1 MKSPAKKKSRLAKPA
16 KKSTA
21 KSNVPPQKSSKSA
34 GQNKKSSTVS
44 VRKEVVS
51 KKKPVKQTVGISA
64 IKSSTKKPVAK
75 ANSKA
80 LSKAGKT
87 KVEKIVSA
95 KPVAK
100 QKIPVQRVKK
110 PAGKPTAKPLAAA
123 AARKKAEANV
133 KVEVAQ
139 TKKAKPTPPVIPVAK
154 KAGVKPQAETA
165 KVPNRKPEKLS
176 KKPIAAKAESPAPA
190 TPAPVLAP
198 TPSVVGAKAAS
209 QKPASIRPATS
220 TKWKE
225 TNRKPKSRAAKPV
238 AKKAAAKS
246 LAPTKKATAVKNSG
260 GATAKALV
268 ELPPMAAPKKK
279 LTLNIPALLL
289 EGDYSPG
296 AQPGGP
302 GSRYALGLPA
312 TPGETTADDLVL
324 PESYGT
330 RKVWLVPR
338 DPQWV
343 YAHWDLDNEQQLEYN
358 QLSRD
363 GHLILRIYEADTP
376 GEPIT
381 EIHVHPESRSW
392 FAHVGKG
399 GGRYFAVLGFR
410 DKTGDWHEVN
420 RSGPVGTPPDSLSEE
435 VAAEFFTQP
444 SAVVSAPVDSPAPKE
459 VASKSVAETSPVME
473 TTFSIAPTPE
483 PQPEPVTG
491 EALIEPE
498 AVAKLIEMLREY
510 VAEEPQ
516 LARAID
522 EVFDNGGS
530 GLPEKVELPPPAE
543 FAKWTPAQQQALAK
557 VISMDAVREV
567 WAGSNASSIALAES
581 LEYQRRRDLAS
592 VAAQAIGGPGSAAA
606 PRPAGGAVSSPH
618 GRAQQER
625 SFWFNVNA
633 ELVVYGAT
641 EPTARVSIGGR
652 VIRLRRDGTF
662 SYRFA
667 LPDGEYQ
674 LPITAESAD
683 GFEARHA
690 SLHFGRG
697 TEYHGDVGAHPQD
710 PRLQTPAPEHTV

>member
-34 GQNKKSSTVS
+34 GQNKKSSTVPA
-44 VRKEVVS
+44 RKEVVS
-51 KKKPVKQTVGISA
+51 KKKPVKQTARISA

-80 LSKAGKT
+80 LSEAGKT

-95 KPVAK
+95 KQVAK
-100 QKIPVQRVKK
+100 QKVPVQRVKQPAVK
-110 PAGKPTAKPLAAA
+110 PAAKPLAAA
-123 AARKKAEANV
+123 AARKKTEANV
-133 KVEVAQ
+133 KVAVAQ
-139 TKKAKPTPPVIPVAK
+139 TKKANPTPPVIPVSK
-154 KAGVKPQAETA
+154 KASVKPQAEAA
-165 KVPNRKPEKLS
+165 KAPNPKAEKLS
-176 KKPIAAKAESPAPA
+176 KKPVPAKTKSPAPA
-190 TPAPVLAP
+190 TSTPVLAP
-198 TPSVVGAKAAS
+198 TPSAVGAKAAS
-209 QKPASIRPATS
+209 QKPATS
-220 TKWKE
+220 TSSKE
-225 TNRKPKSRAAKPV
+225 TNRKAKSRAAKPV
-238 AKKAAAKS
+238 AKKVVAKS
-246 LAPTKKATAVKNSG
+246 LVPKKKATAVKKSG

-268 ELPPMAAPKKK
+268 ELPAMAAPKKK

-289 EGDYSPG
+289 EGDYSAG

-302 GSRYALGLPA
+302 GSRYSLGLPA
-312 TPGETTADDLVL
+312 TPGEATADDLVL

-363 GHLILRIYEADTP
+363 GHLILRIYDADSP

-444 SAVVSAPVDSPAPKE
+444 SAAVSAPASISVPNEVAPKALSE
-459 VASKSVAETSPVME
+459 ALSPTPSM
-473 TTFSIAPTPE
+473 PE
-483 PQPEPVTG
+483 PQPALITG
-491 EALIEPE
+491 EASIEPE

-510 VAEEPQ
+510 IAEEPQ
-516 LARAID
+516 LSRAINQ
-522 EVFDNGGS
+522 VFDSGGTS
-530 GLPEKVELPPPAE
+530 GSEKIELPPSAE

-581 LEYQRRRDLAS
+581 LELQRRRDLAS
-592 VAAQAIGGPGSAAA
+592 VAAQAIGGPA
-606 PRPAGGAVSSPH
+606 PAPVPGPAGGAISSPH
-618 GRAQQER
+618 GAAPRELER

-710 PRLQTPAPEHTV
+710 PRLQTPAPEHTA